1 MSLAG
6 RHILLG
12 VTGSIAAYKSA
23 MLVRELVKAGAEVR
37 VVMTPSACEFITPL
51 TLATLSQSD
60 VVLDMFPADRSKGTW
75 HIHLALWADAMLIA
89 PASANTIAKLA
100 HGFADNALS
109 SLALALRCPL
119 VLAPAMDTDM
129 FVHPATQDNVRILA
143 GRGVTIVEPEAGEL
157 ASGLSGPGR
166 LPELP
171 VLIGAVEK
179 VLTTKRDLEGRSV
192 LVTAGPT
199 YEALDPV
206 RFIGNRSSGKMG
218 YALAAAAAERGAK
231 VLLVSGPT
239 VLATPA
245 GVRRMDVESA
255 QSMHDAVMEQAGT
268 VDIAILAA
276 AVADFAAEQVAETK
290 IKKSDDN
297 ADGLTL
303 RLRRTPDILRTLG
316 QRSGKA
322 GRVLVGFALETDR
335 EIENARRKL
344 EEKGADFIVLNNPRI
359 EGAAFGGDTNVAT
372 LLTRG
377 GTVEELGLL
386 DKKRLAHIILD
397 RALALHTERVG
408 G

>member
-171 VLIGAVEK
+171 ILIGAVEQ
-179 VLTTKRDLEGRSV
+179 VLATKRDLEGRSV

-218 YALAAAAAERGAK
+218 YALAAAAAERGAE

-239 VLATPA
+239 VLPTPA
-245 GVRRMDVESA
+245 GVRRVDVESA
-255 QSMHDAVMEQAGT
+255 QSMHDAVMEQADT

-276 AVADFAAEQVAETK
+276 AVADFAAEHVAETK

-372 LLTRG
+372 LLSRE

-397 RALALHTERVG
+397 HALALHTERVG

>member
-129 FVHPATQDNVRILA
+129 FVHPATQDNVRILV

-171 VLIGAVEK
+171 ILIGAVEQ
-179 VLTTKRDLEGRSV
+179 VLATKRDLEGRSV

-218 YALAAAAAERGAK
+218 YALAAAAAERGAE

-239 VLATPA
+239 VLPTPA
-245 GVRRMDVESA
+245 GVRRVDVESA
-255 QSMHDAVMEQAGT
+255 QSMHDAVMEQADT

-276 AVADFAAEQVAETK
+276 AVADFAAEHVAETK

-303 RLRRTPDILRTLG
+303 RLCRTPDILRTLG

-344 EEKGADFIVLNNPRI
+344 EEKGADFLVLNNPRI

-372 LLTRG
+372 LLSRE

-397 RALALHTERVG
+397 HALALHTERVG

>member
-143 GRGVTIVEPEAGEL
+143 GRGVTIVEPGAGEL

-276 AVADFAAEQVAETK
+276 AVADFAAEHVAETK

-372 LLTRG
+372 LLTRD

>member
-171 VLIGAVEK
+171 ILIGAVEK
-179 VLTTKRDLEGRSV
+179 VLTTKRDLEGRCV

-218 YALAAAAAERGAK
+218 YALAAAAAERGAE

-372 LLTRG
+372 LLTRD

>member
-1 MSLAG
+1 
-6 RHILLG
+6 
-12 VTGSIAAYKSA
+12 
-23 MLVRELVKAGAEVR
+23 ML
-37 VVMTPSACEFITPL
+37 F
-51 TLATLSQSD
+51 
-60 VVLDMFPADRSKGTW
+60 RS
-75 HIHLALWADAMLIA
+75 
-89 PASANTIAKLA
+89 
-100 HGFADNALS
+100 
-109 SLALALRCPL
+109 
-119 VLAPAMDTDM
+119 
-129 FVHPATQDNVRILA
+129 
-143 GRGVTIVEPEAGEL
+143 
-157 ASGLSGPGR
+157 
-166 LPELP
+166 
-171 VLIGAVEK
+171 
-179 VLTTKRDLEGRSV
+179 
-192 LVTAGPT
+192 
-199 YEALDPV
+199 
-206 RFIGNRSSGKMG
+206 
-218 YALAAAAAERGAK
+218 
-231 VLLVSGPT
+231 
-239 VLATPA
+239 
-245 GVRRMDVESA
+245 
-255 QSMHDAVMEQAGT
+255 
-268 VDIAILAA
+268 
-276 AVADFAAEQVAETK
+276 ADFAAEHVAETK

>member
-23 MLVRELVKAGAEVR
+23 VLVRELVKAGAEVR

-218 YALAAAAAERGAK
+218 YALAAAAAERGAE

-372 LLTRG
+372 LLTRD

>member
-1 MSLAG
+1 VSLAG

-143 GRGVTIVEPEAGEL
+143 GRGVTIVEPGAGEL

-276 AVADFAAEQVAETK
+276 AVADFAAEHVAETK

-372 LLTRG
+372 LLTRD

>member
-23 MLVRELVKAGAEVR
+23 VLVRELVKAGAEVR

-218 YALAAAAAERGAK
+218 YALAAAAAERGAE

-276 AVADFAAEQVAETK
+276 AVADFAAEHVAETK

-372 LLTRG
+372 LLTRD